1 MKIKNLF
8 ALLVLA
14 AATYSTNTASA
25 QNKPYETT
33 VSGVKVIVQP
43 SGNDIVEIQTV
54 IRGGVE
60 NYPTEKMGIEGMA
73 INALTECGTLKHSKN
88 DFKNAL
94 DKVSAELYGYDTK
107 EYALIRMNCI
117 KSDFDVVWP
126 LYAEAITQP
135 AFDAKEFERIKQD
148 AINNLKSNDAQP
160 DAAINKYADRVA
172 FAGRDYA
179 KDPDGTV
186 DILSKLTAAET
197 KAFYNKILTKSRL
210 VIVVVAD
217 LPKAD
222 IEAKVAAMLAGIK
235 TGTPFTAKKSFFRV
249 YKNTFSAQ
257 KRDLATNYVEGITSG
272 PAPGTPD
279 YNAFNV
285 AMRIFSNRHFLDVRT
300 NNGLSYAPQAWFNTG
315 NTATARFAVS
325 TTQPDKYIA
334 VFDKLVDKVK
344 TEGFKTDEVADM
356 KVTYLTGFYYKNE
369 TNQAQAA
376 ALVSNEVLH
385 NNWLRSITLVDDV
398 KKLTPDEVTNAFRKY
413 IGSIVWV
420 YQGDP
425 AKVNPLLFTN
435 GTLNKGGSPVAH

>member
-1 MKIKNLF
+1 MKKRNLF
-8 ALLVLA
+8 VLLIMAVI
-14 AATYSTNTASA
+14 YNTNTATA
-25 QNKPYETT
+25 QEKPYEMT

-43 SGNDIVEIQTV
+43 SGNDIVEIQTA
-54 IRGGVE
+54 IKGGVQ
-60 NYPTEKMGIEGMA
+60 NYTAEKMGIEGMA
-73 INALTECGTLKHSKN
+73 INALTECGTLKRSKN

-94 DKVSAELYGYDTK
+94 DKVSAELWGYDTK

-117 KSDFDVVWP
+117 KSDFNVVWP

-135 AFDAKEFERIKQD
+135 AFDPKEFERIKQD

-160 DAAINKYADRVA
+160 DAAIDKYADKVA

-186 DILSKLTAAET
+186 AILSKLTAAET
-197 KAFYNKILTKSRL
+197 KAYYNKILTKSRM

-217 LPKAD
+217 LPRAD
-222 IEAKVAAMLAGIK
+222 IEAKVAAMLAGVK
-235 TGTPFTAKKSFFRV
+235 AGTPFEAKKSFFRA
-249 YKNTFSAQ
+249 YKNTFSSE
-257 KRDLATNYVEGITSG
+257 KRELATNYVEGITSG

-279 YNAFNV
+279 FNAFNV
-285 AMRIFSNRHFLDVRT
+285 AMRIFANKHFLEVRT
-300 NNGLSYAPQAWFNTG
+300 NNGLSYAPQAWFSAG
-315 NTATARFAVS
+315 NTAVAKFAVS

-344 TEGFKTDEVADM
+344 SDGFKADEVANM

-376 ALVSNEVLH
+376 SIVSNEVLH
-385 NNWLRSITLVDDV
+385 NNWMRSVTLVDDV
-398 KKLTPDEVTNAFRKY
+398 KKLSVDDVSNAFRKY
-413 IGSIVWV
+413 IGNIVWV

-435 GTLNKGGSPVAH
+435 GTLNKGGAPTNH